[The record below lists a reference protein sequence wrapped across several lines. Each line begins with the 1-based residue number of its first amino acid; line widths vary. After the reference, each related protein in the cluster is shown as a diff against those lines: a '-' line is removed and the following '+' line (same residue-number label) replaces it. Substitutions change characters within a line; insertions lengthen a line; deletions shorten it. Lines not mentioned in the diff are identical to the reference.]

1 MHFYRRVAFNIAIDN
16 SDDHFRN
23 HGFLLTPKG
32 WTLSPVYDMNPTL
45 SGYQSLLINSSTN
58 ESDLQIL
65 LDSCE
70 EYMIGKD
77 ETSAIIKDVLR
88 GVGKWGGIAVGLG
101 ISKREIDMF
110 AQVYNRWADFL

>member
-1 MHFYRRVAFNIAIDN
+1 
-16 SDDHFRN
+16 
-23 HGFLLTPKG
+23 
-32 WTLSPVYDMNPTL
+32 MNPTL

-77 ETSAIIKDVLR
+77 ETSTIIKDELR